1 MIDNRGYLY
10 PERKENGYEN
20 LKTPITVNCCG
31 SKCRFSRDYLRR
43 RPEGRADYQLLYVY
57 NGTGHYLFSDGWRAM
72 NAGSLILYKPGE
84 TVYWRG
90 SILTRPFIYT
100 GCVITASWS
109 GCGLCPST

>member
-43 RPEGRADYQLLYVY
+43 RPEGRAD
-57 NGTGHYLFSDGWRAM
+57 
-72 NAGSLILYKPGE
+72 
-84 TVYWRG
+84 
-90 SILTRPFIYT
+90 
-100 GCVITASWS
+100 
-109 GCGLCPST
+109 